1 VFARDVLTEGEEV
14 VSDEPRHSVGR
25 REFIRR
31 AAIVGTATV
40 WATPV
45 IQSIRTPAYAQS
57 PPDGHDISFVALLLQ
72 CGSERY
78 RTKFDNPNL
87 DQECGRN
94 FMVDACADQL
104 ERGSSGIENGCPLG
118 VIAAQGP
125 NGSVIVT
132 LGICRVDD
140 FVVKSGQCCA
150 GPGEAGEPP
159 AGAVG
164 VIVFPEPTSNCEDCE
179 SQPPCP

>member
-1 VFARDVLTEGEEV
+1 
-14 VSDEPRHSVGR
+14 VSDEPRHSVDR

-78 RTKFDNPNL
+78 RIKFNAGNL
-87 DQECGRN
+87 GTPECGRN
-94 FMVDACADQL
+94 FAVGDCEDQL
-104 ERGSSGIENGCPLG
+104 ERGSAAIENDCPLA
-118 VIAAQGP
+118 VTAVDGP

-150 GPGEAGEPP
+150 GPGQAGEPP

-164 VIVFPEPTSNCEDCE
+164 VIVFPEPSSNCSDCE
-179 SQPPCP
+179 SQPPCPN